1 MAVAHKFI
9 VADDHPLFRAALT
22 QALRQLA
29 PQAEIVEADTMEA
42 TTEVVNRH
50 PDADLILLDL
60 HMPGAHGFPSYPA
73 AMSPT
78 WCVVLSTTVP
88 LVLFLNHRRCN

>member
-29 PQAEIVEADTMEA
+29 PRLRLSKPTPWKPPL
-42 TTEVVNRH
+42 RS
-50 PDADLILLDL
+50 LIDILMLI
-60 HMPGAHGFPSYPA
+60 
-73 AMSPT
+73 
-78 WCVVLSTTVP
+78 
-88 LVLFLNHRRCN
+88 

>member
-60 HMPGAHGFPSYPA
+60 HMPGAHGFSGLIQLRGQMPDIPVA
-73 AMSPT
+73 
-78 WCVVLSTTVP
+78 VV
-88 LVLFLNHRRCN
+88 